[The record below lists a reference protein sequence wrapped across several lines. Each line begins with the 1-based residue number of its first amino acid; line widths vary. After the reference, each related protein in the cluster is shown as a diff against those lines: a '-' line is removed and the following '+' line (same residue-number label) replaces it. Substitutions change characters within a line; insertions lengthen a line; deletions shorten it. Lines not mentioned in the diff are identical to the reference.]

1 MSDAVH
7 IIIGYHW
14 WYHWISLV
22 VSLDIIGGIIGY
34 HWWYHWISLVDLGGY
49 SEACRFRYKASS

>member
-22 VSLDIIGGIIGY
+22 VSLDIIGGIIG
-34 HWWYHWISLVDLGGY
+34 HSLVVSLDIIGGPWRLLR
-49 SEACRFRYKASS
+49 SLPLPL